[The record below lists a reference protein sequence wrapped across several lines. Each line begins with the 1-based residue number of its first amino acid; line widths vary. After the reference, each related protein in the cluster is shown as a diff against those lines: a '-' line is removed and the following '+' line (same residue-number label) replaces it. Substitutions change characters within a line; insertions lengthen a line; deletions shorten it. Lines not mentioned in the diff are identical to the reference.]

1 MMDEKELHQEVVDET
16 QTNEQNPQQAT
27 TETSDQTG
35 RIASPTKEEHEARNF
50 ALLRE
55 KALRAERE
63 RDEAIRMVREM
74 EAKKQQPVEEELEDI
89 NLRDDEIAEGKHLS
103 KVQKQIKSLQT
114 ELKKYK
120 QEANLNSVEAKIRTN
135 YPDFD
140 SVVSRE
146 NVESLRNSY
155 PELAQVLVSSP
166 DEYSK
171 AASAYTLIKKLG
183 IDSHGSYEMDKKRV
197 QENVTK
203 PKPLA
208 SIGAQTGAGPLAHAN
223 AFAGGLTK
231 ELQQQ
236 LIKEMQDARKGF

>member
-16 QTNEQNPQQAT
+16 QTNEQNPQQT
-27 TETSDQTG
+27 TTDSSDQTG
-35 RIASPTKEEHEARNF
+35 RVTNPTKEEHEARNF
-50 ALLRE
+50 SLLRE

-63 RDEAIRMVREM
+63 RDEALRMVREM
-74 EAKKQQPVEEELEDI
+74 EAKKQSVEEDIEDI

-103 KVQKQIKSLQT
+103 KVQKQIKGLQN

-120 QEANLNSVEAKIRTN
+120 QEANLNSVEAKIRSN

-146 NVESLRNSY
+146 NIESLRNSY
-155 PELAQVLVSSP
+155 PELAQVLVTSP

-197 QENVTK
+197 QENASK